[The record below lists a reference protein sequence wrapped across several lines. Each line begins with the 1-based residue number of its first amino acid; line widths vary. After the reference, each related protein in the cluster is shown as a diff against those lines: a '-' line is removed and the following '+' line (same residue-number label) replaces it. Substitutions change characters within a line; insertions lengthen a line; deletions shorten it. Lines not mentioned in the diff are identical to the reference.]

1 MVNPGKYTASI
12 IHPSKTL
19 HCSWCLPDM
28 TDHGKDH
35 KAGASD
41 HLANERTFLAW
52 IRTSIALMGFGFV
65 VVKFSLFVRQVSL
78 VMGTVNVTQQKGFS
92 GIIGMCLVAVGALTA
107 LIGYL
112 RFRRIEKQLLNNI
125 FYPKSRLL
133 LVLTAGVIGA
143 SLLLLYY
150 LLPNL

>member
-1 MVNPGKYTASI
+1 MAADEQQSQ
-12 IHPSKTL
+12 
-19 HCSWCLPDM
+19 
-28 TDHGKDH
+28 
-35 KAGASD
+35 AGASN

-65 VVKFSLFVRQVSL
+65 VVKFSLFVRQLSL
-78 VMGTVNVTQQKGFS
+78 AVTGHTISPIRGFS
-92 GIIGMCLVAVGALTA
+92 GIIGLCLVAIGALTA

-112 RFRRIEKQLLNNI
+112 RYRRIEKQLLNNV
-125 FYPKSRLL
+125 FYPQSRLL
-133 LVLTAGVIGA
+133 LVLTVGVIGA

>member
-1 MVNPGKYTASI
+1 MANEKIKIS
-12 IHPSKTL
+12 
-19 HCSWCLPDM
+19 
-28 TDHGKDH
+28 
-35 KAGASD
+35 AGD

-65 VVKFSLFVRQVSL
+65 VVKFSLFVRQLSLAVNGHAVSAP
-78 VMGTVNVTQQKGFS
+78 KGFS
-92 GIIGMCLVAVGALTA
+92 GMIGMCLVAIGALTA

-112 RFRRIEKQLLNNI
+112 RYIRIERQLLSFT
-125 FYPKSRLL
+125 FYPSSRLL
-133 LVLTAGVIGA
+133 MALTVGVTIA

>member
-1 MVNPGKYTASI
+1 MTENQSKPKAS
-12 IHPSKTL
+12 
-19 HCSWCLPDM
+19 
-28 TDHGKDH
+28 
-35 KAGASD
+35 ASD

-65 VVKFSLFVRQVSL
+65 VVKFSLFVRQLSL
-78 VMGTVNVTQQKGFS
+78 VVTGHSVTPVKGFS
-92 GIIGMCLVAVGALTA
+92 GVIGMCLVAIGALTA

-112 RFRRIEKQLLNNI
+112 RYRRIEKQLLNQT
-125 FYPKSRLL
+125 FYPQSTLL

-150 LLPNL
+150 LIPNL

>member
-1 MVNPGKYTASI
+1 MMSNEDKIKGSV
-12 IHPSKTL
+12 
-19 HCSWCLPDM
+19 
-28 TDHGKDH
+28 
-35 KAGASD
+35 SD

-65 VVKFSLFVRQVSL
+65 VVKFSLFVRQL
-78 VMGTVNVTQQKGFS
+78 ALAVTGHAIPPPTGFS
-92 GIIGMCLVAVGALTA
+92 GIIGISLVGVGALTA

-112 RFRRIEKQLLNNI
+112 RFKRIEQQLI
-125 FYPKSRLL
+125 SGSFYPRSQLL
-133 LVLTAGVIGA
+133 LVLTVGVIFA

>member
-1 MVNPGKYTASI
+1 MKNNEPQPKAS
-12 IHPSKTL
+12 
-19 HCSWCLPDM
+19 
-28 TDHGKDH
+28 
-35 KAGASD
+35 ASD

-65 VVKFSLFVRQVSL
+65 VVKFSLFVRQLSL
-78 VMGTVNVTQQKGFS
+78 AVTGHAVMPARGFS
-92 GIIGMCLVAVGALTA
+92 GIIGLCLVAIGALTA

-112 RFRRIEKQLLNNI
+112 RYRRIEKQLLLQA
-125 FYPKSRLL
+125 FYPQSRLL
-133 LVLTAGVIGA
+133 LVLTSGIIGA